1 MLKVENLRT
10 FNWEGALRSL
20 RNPMNGDKFMMY
32 HFLDKQYWII

>member
-20 RNPMNGDKFMMY
+20 RNPMNGDY
-32 HFLDKQYWII
+32 IYLSGLENAV